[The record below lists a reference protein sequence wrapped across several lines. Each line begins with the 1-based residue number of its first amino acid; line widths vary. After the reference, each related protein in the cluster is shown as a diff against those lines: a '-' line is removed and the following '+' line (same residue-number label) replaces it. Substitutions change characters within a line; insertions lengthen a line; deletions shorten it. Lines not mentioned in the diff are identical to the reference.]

1 MKTSYFSLTDVGLRR
16 QNNEDSILVDDRLGL
31 FLLAD
36 GMGGHNAGETA
47 SRLAVTSIQKFFE
60 EYENAPEEVVDQL
73 QPFPHEL
80 PLPGKKLIYTII
92 RANTIV
98 TESADLSPEYHGM
111 GTTIVALHVSHD
123 SIFAAHVGDSR
134 IYLHRKGE
142 FSQVTEDHSVFFE
155 ELRKGFLTREQL
167 DQLTFKNR
175 LTRALGHMGKARVD
189 MKVVPPHERDVF
201 LLCSD
206 GLTDMVEDGAIGEIL
221 SQHSDDLEECAHVL
235 VESAK
240 AHGGIDNISVILL
253 RVDET

>member
-1 MKTSYFSLTDVGLRR
+1 MKTSHFSLTDVGLRR
-16 QNNEDSILVDDRLGL
+16 QNNEDSILVDGRLGL

-60 EYENAPEEVVDQL
+60 EYENASEEVIDQL
-73 QPFPHEL
+73 QPFPNEL

-98 TESADLSPEYHGM
+98 TESADLTPEYRGM
-111 GTTIVALHVSHD
+111 GTTIVALLVSQN

-134 IYLHRKGE
+134 IYLRRAEE
-142 FSQVTEDHSVFFE
+142 FNQITEDHSVFFE
-155 ELRKGFLTREQL
+155 ELKKGFLTREQL
-167 DQLTFKNR
+167 DQLPFKNR
-175 LTRALGHMGKARVD
+175 LTRALGHMGKAKVD
-189 MKVVPPHERDVF
+189 MKVIPPHKGDVF

-206 GLTDMVEDGAIGEIL
+206 GLTDMVDDGAIGEIIH
-221 SQHSDDLEECAHVL
+221 QHHKDLEECAHVL

-240 AHGGIDNISVILL
+240 AQGGADNISIVLL
-253 RVDET
+253 RVDEL

>member
-1 MKTSYFSLTDVGLRR
+1 MKTSHFSLTDVGLRR
-16 QNNEDSILVDDRLGL
+16 QNNEDSVLVDERLGL

-60 EYENAPEEVVDQL
+60 EYENASEEVIDQL

-98 TESADLSPEYHGM
+98 TESADLASEYRGM
-111 GTTIVALHVSHD
+111 GTTIVALLVSHD

-134 IYLHRKGE
+134 IYLRRKGE
-142 FSQVTEDHSVFFE
+142 FSQITEDHSVFFE
-155 ELRKGFLTREQL
+155 ELKKGFLTREQL
-167 DQLTFKNR
+167 DQLPFKNR
-175 LTRALGHMGKARVD
+175 LTRALGHMGKAKVD
-189 MKVVPPHERDVF
+189 MKVVPPHKGDVF

-206 GLTDMVEDGAIGEIL
+206 GLTDMVDDDAIGEII
-221 SQHSDDLEECAHVL
+221 SQHQDDLEECAHVL

-240 AHGGIDNISVILL
+240 AHGGADNISVVLL
-253 RVDET
+253 RVDEP

>member
-1 MKTSYFSLTDVGLRR
+1 MKTSHFVLTDVGLRR
-16 QNNEDSILVDDRLGL
+16 QNNEDSVLVDARLGL

-36 GMGGHNAGETA
+36 GMGGHNAGEMA

-60 EYENAPEEVVDQL
+60 EYENAPEEIIDQL

-98 TESADLSPEYHGM
+98 TESAELTPEYHGM
-111 GTTIVALHVSHD
+111 GTTIVGVHVSPD
-123 SIFAAHVGDSR
+123 SIFIAHVGDSR
-134 IYLHRKGE
+134 IYLRRGKE
-142 FSQVTEDHSVFFE
+142 FSQITEDHSVFFE

-167 DQLTFKNR
+167 DQLPFKNR

-189 MKVVPPHERDVF
+189 MKVVPPHKGDIF

-206 GLTDMVEDGAIGEIL
+206 GLTDMVDDIAIGEMIG
-221 SQHSDDLEECAHVL
+221 QHHEDLEECAHVL

-240 AHGGIDNISVILL
+240 AHGGVDNISVILL
-253 RVDET
+253 RVDEP